1 MREGDAV
8 LIAAQSGR
16 ALAQAAR
23 RAGLRPYVLDL
34 FGDADTLELAD
45 AHRTLP
51 GRFGT
56 GRHGTDAV
64 LRGLEA
70 LAGLAGNRTLGVIL
84 GSGFEGS
91 PRLMA
96 RIAARHRLIGAGP
109 GTVAA
114 LKDPMLFAA
123 LCERLAIPHPPVSTA
138 PRVDRAAW
146 LTKRAGGSG
155 GSHIRTATAGAAPP
169 EHYFQARVPGRACA
183 LNFLADGRNVA
194 VLSFTEQW
202 SRPSALRPFR
212 FAGAIAPGRHEPS
225 RVPADL
231 LAAMT
236 DAIARLIQATALR
249 GLASADLLVDGGS
262 WWLLEINPRP
272 GATLDA
278 LDRRPT
284 PLLAAHIEASLGCM
298 PRLDAPPVDAA
309 GSEICYAARRYA
321 SVQPLDWPD
330 FTRDRPRDGSF
341 VARDAPFCTVTA
353 HGLDTA
359 AVRHALRE
367 RAGTIAALLDGRTN
381 QDGYR
386 YQAAEHQQADGPAD
400 RQAGRRR

>member
-16 ALAQAAR
+16 ALAQSAR

-34 FGDADTLELAD
+34 FGDADTLDLAE

-64 LRGLEA
+64 LAGLNA
-70 LAGLAGNRTLGVIL
+70 LAGLVGKRVFGVIL

-91 PRLMA
+91 PALMA
-96 RIAARHRLIGAGP
+96 RIAAHYRLVGAGP

-123 LCERLAIPHPPVSTA
+123 LCERLAIPHPRVTTAPVSN
-138 PRVDRAAW
+138 RYAW
-146 LTKRAGGSG
+146 LTKRSGGSG
-155 GSHIRTATAGAAPP
+155 GSHIRAATAGAAPP
-169 EHYFQARVPGRACA
+169 GHYYQARMRGRACA
-183 LNFLADGRNVA
+183 LNFLADGRDVA
-194 VLSFTEQW
+194 VLALTQQW

-212 FAGAIAPGRHEPS
+212 FAGAVAPGRDEPS
-225 RVPADL
+225 HVSPNM
-231 LAAMT
+231 LAAIT
-236 DAIARLIQATALR
+236 GAVAGLVKATALR
-249 GLASADLLVDGGS
+249 GLASADLLVDGDA

-278 LDRRPT
+278 FDRRPT
-284 PLLAAHIEASLGCM
+284 PLLAAHIEASLGRM

-309 GSEICYAARRYA
+309 GSEICYAARRYT
-321 SVQPLDWPD
+321 SVPPLDWPD
-330 FTRDRPRDGSF
+330 FARDRPRDGSS
-341 VARDAPFCTVTA
+341 VAGDAPFCTVTA
-353 HGLDTA
+353 QGPDTA
-359 AVRHALRE
+359 AVRHTLRE
-367 RAGTIAALLDGRTN
+367 RAGTIAALLDGRTESH
-381 QDGYR
+381 GYR

-400 RQAGRRR
+400 RPAGR